1 MSNIYQNITK
11 RFSAVTK
18 GGAAV
23 VVVVILLSSILTIV
37 HHAYGQ
43 VMSSPRYQIQSDSLN
58 FGGVRSTSASYAVE
72 DTLGELATGVSSSTN
87 YAMLAGYQQMQS
99 VMVVVVPPTAV
110 IMAPAIGGVSGGTS
124 NGSTTFSVMT
134 DDQAGY
140 SVTIVASSSPALV
153 SGADSF
159 ADYTPSGANAD
170 FNFYNAPT
178 SSTFA
183 FSPKGADIPLRF
195 KDDGTTSCGTGSSQT
210 TDACWDG
217 LATTT
222 KTIVSRTTANHPAG
236 TVTTLKFRAASGS
249 AHLQLQ
255 GTYVATTTITIT
267 PS

>member
-1 MSNIYQNITK
+1 MTRRST
-11 RFSAVTK
+11 
-18 GGAAV
+18 AAV
-23 VVVVILLSSILTIV
+23 VVVIILSSILTIV

-43 VMSSPRYQIQSDSLN
+43 VMSSPTYRIQSDSLN
-58 FGGVRSTSASYAVE
+58 FGGVRSTSGSYAIE

-99 VMVVVVPPTAV
+99 ISIVVVPPTGV
-110 IMAPAIGGVSGGTS
+110 VMAPAIGGVSGGTS

-134 DDQAGY
+134 DDGAGY

-183 FSPKGADIPLRF
+183 FSPKGADSPLRF
-195 KDDGTTSCGTGSSQT
+195 KDDGTNCGAGLSQT

-222 KTIVSRTTANHPAG
+222 KTIVSRTTSNHPAG